1 MQHNAQSG
9 TPSTRVA
16 IATCINGAWMDT
28 EHEQLGRSAEI
39 FQSPPQFRG
48 SPGSGGRGGAA
59 CGVPPC
65 RQLVGSLVSYKSLS
79 PRRRMPEGTRMPQRA
94 V

>member
-48 SPGSGGRGGAA
+48 E
-59 CGVPPC
+59 GVPGGP
-65 RQLVGSLVSYKSLS
+65 RGAGGGGERPAGSRHAANL
-79 PRRRMPEGTRMPQRA
+79 
-94 V
+94 